1 MKNLNFVFAVLII
14 FPLSSVKNSN
24 AQTEDLLGDK
34 LRNVVQSYASA
45 YLSPV
50 NMALG
55 ITLNSGLFTPP
66 KSSSLDEPI
75 KFRFYAGMKAFGFI
89 VKDEDKKFNLRY
101 IDTVRQ
107 SGQPSRPFE
116 FTTTNAPTFFG
127 VSTPGTA
134 FYNDNSGVQRSQQT
148 IGGIYRSDI
157 APFVLLHVE
166 AGSIYG
172 TDVMLRFLPKIK
184 LGKLEDI
191 SAIGFGIRHNVS
203 QYFKTLP
210 VDITVQAAMQQVT
223 LNSENMNVVVSD
235 AKVVSLMVSK
245 NFTILNVYAGVQYDH
260 LATDVKYNYVTTN
273 DVVVPIEFSMAD
285 VNNTSGILGVGMN
298 LGGLTL
304 NLDGNFGKN
313 VVFTAGIGYSY

>member
-1 MKNLNFVFAVLII
+1 MKKLKLVFLFLI
-14 FPLSSVKNSN
+14 LSSTSLNKLN

-34 LRNVVQSYASA
+34 LRSVVQSYASA

-50 NMALG
+50 NRALG

-75 KFRFYAGMKAFGFI
+75 KFRFYAGLKAFGFI

-107 SGQPSRPFE
+107 SGQPPRPFE

-127 VSTPGTA
+127 VNTPGTA
-134 FYNDNSGVQRSQQT
+134 FYNDNSGVQQSQQT

-157 APFVLLHVE
+157 APFVMLHLE

-184 LGKLEDI
+184 LGKLQDI

-203 QYFKTLP
+203 QYFKNAP
-210 VDITVQAAMQQVT
+210 VDVTVQAAMQQVT
-223 LNSENMNVVVSD
+223 LNSENIKVVDSD
-235 AKVVSLMVSK
+235 AKVVSLMVAK
-245 NFTILNVYAGVQYDH
+245 NFTVLNIYAGVQYDH
-260 LATDVKYNYVTTN
+260 LTTDIKYNYVTTN
-273 DVVVPIEFSMAD
+273 DVVVPIEFSMTD

-298 LGGLTL
+298 LGGLSL